1 MPWREVFL
9 VRFGAGAFTGITL
22 GRWLRVLRDN
32 NFAVDRPYW
41 GRAALITLAS
51 IPNTLLAAWENW
63 LYGRK
68 VRNAKVTPPLFI
80 LGTWRSGTTHLHNL
94 LSQDDRFAYPTTYQV
109 FYPHTFLTTEK
120 RGARLVGFFLPK
132 KRPQDD
138 VALGV
143 REPQEDEFALCSLTG
158 RAWPM
163 AWAFPRR
170 ADHYGRYLTLR
181 EATAGEA
188 ADWKAA
194 LTGLVQK
201 LSFKY
206 GRPLVLKSPGHTCRI
221 RLLLELFPEA
231 RFIHIHRNPYDVFRS
246 TRHMVRTV
254 TPWWALQRPDYGDLE
269 RRTLRQYREVYDA
282 FFEERGLI
290 PKGNFHEIG
299 FEALE
304 ADPIGQV
311 RGIYEALA
319 LPAFHQVEPALRRY
333 VESLSGYKKN
343 TLPELPPDLRERI
356 AGGWRRCFEEW
367 GYPVEPG
374 SPERSAADP

>member
-1 MPWREVFL
+1 VSWREAFL
-9 VRFGAGAFTGITL
+9 VRFGAGVFTGIIL
-22 GRWLRVLRDN
+22 GRWLQVLREN
-32 NFAVDRPYW
+32 HFAVDRPYW

-51 IPNTLLAAWENW
+51 ISNTLLVAWENW

-68 VRNAKVTPPLFI
+68 VRDTRVAPPLFI
-80 LGTWRSGTTHLHNL
+80 LGIWRSGTTYLHNL

-109 FYPHTFLTTEK
+109 LYPHTFLTTEK
-120 RGARLVGFFLPK
+120 RDARLVELFLPK
-132 KRPQDD
+132 KRPQDN
-138 VALGV
+138 VAMGV

-163 AWAFPRR
+163 AWAFSRR

-181 EATAGEA
+181 QASAGEVA
-188 ADWKAA
+188 EWKSA
-194 LTGLVQK
+194 LAGLVRR
-201 LSFKY
+201 LAFKY

-231 RFIHIHRNPYDVFRS
+231 KFVHIHRNPYDVFRS
-246 TRHMVRTV
+246 TRHTVRTV
-254 TPWWALQRPDYGDLE
+254 TPWWALQRPDYSDLE
-269 RRTLRQYREVYDA
+269 ERSLRQYREVYEA

-290 PKGNFHEIG
+290 PKGHFHEIG

-319 LPAFHQVEPALRRY
+319 LPDFRQVEPALRRY
-333 VESLSGYKKN
+333 VASLSGYKKN
-343 TLPELPPDLRERI
+343 TLPELPAELRSRVARE
-356 AGGWRRCFEEW
+356 WRRCFDEW
-367 GYPVEPG
+367 GY
-374 SPERSAADP
+374 SA

>member
-1 MPWREVFL
+1 
-9 VRFGAGAFTGITL
+9 
-22 GRWLRVLRDN
+22 
-32 NFAVDRPYW
+32 VDRPYW
-41 GRAALITLAS
+41 GRAVLITLAS
-51 IPNTLLAAWENW
+51 IPNTLLAACENW

-68 VRNAKVTPPLFI
+68 VRTAAVAPPLFI
-80 LGTWRSGTTHLHNL
+80 LGSWRSGTTHLHNL

-120 RGARLVGFFLPK
+120 WNAKLVGFFLPS
-132 KRPQDD
+132 KRPQDN

-143 REPQEDEFALCSLTG
+143 GAPQEDEFALCSLTG

-163 AWAFPRR
+163 DWAFCGR

-181 EATAGEA
+181 QASTDEITE
-188 ADWKAA
+188 WKSA
-194 LTGLVQK
+194 LAGLVRK

-231 RFIHIHRNPYDVFRS
+231 KFVHIHRNPYDVFRS
-246 TRHMVRTV
+246 TQHMIRTV
-254 TPWWALQRPDYGDLE
+254 MPWWALQQWDYSDLE
-269 RRTLRQYREVYDA
+269 GRTLRQYREVYDV
-282 FFEERGLI
+282 FFEERELI
-290 PKGNFHEIG
+290 PRGRFHEIG

-319 LPAFHQVEPALRRY
+319 LPDFRHVEPALRRY
-333 VESLSGYKKN
+333 VESVSGYKKN
-343 TLPELPPDLRERI
+343 TLPDLPQEPRQRI
-356 AGGWRRCFEEW
+356 AGEWRRCFDEW
-367 GYPVEPG
+367 GY
-374 SPERSAADP
+374 RM